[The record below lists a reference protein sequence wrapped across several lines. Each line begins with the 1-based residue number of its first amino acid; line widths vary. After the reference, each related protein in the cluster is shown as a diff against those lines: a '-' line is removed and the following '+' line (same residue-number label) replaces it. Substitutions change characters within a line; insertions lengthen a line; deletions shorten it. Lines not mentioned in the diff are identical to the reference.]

1 MERKKISYQGSD
13 SFISYEYSDV
23 LINLSIDAI
32 I

>member
-1 MERKKISYQGSD
+1 MERKKINYQGPG

-23 LINLSIDAI
+23 LINLSLGAI